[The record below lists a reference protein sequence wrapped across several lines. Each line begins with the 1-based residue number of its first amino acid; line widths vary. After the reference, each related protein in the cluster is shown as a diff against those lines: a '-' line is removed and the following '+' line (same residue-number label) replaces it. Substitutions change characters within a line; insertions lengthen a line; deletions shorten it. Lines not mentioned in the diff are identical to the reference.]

1 MSTDAPLIA
10 VALHYEDGGV
20 PTVTAKGRG
29 TLAERILETAR
40 EHDVFVEEN
49 ALLAEALSAVE
60 IDDEIPVELYRAVAQ
75 VIGFVL
81 RASGR
86 L

>member
-1 MSTDAPLIA
+1 MTNDAPLIA
-10 VALHYEDGGV
+10 VALHYESGGV

-29 TLAERILETAR
+29 TVAEQILATAR
-40 EHDVFVEEN
+40 QHDVFVEEN
-49 ALLAEALSAVE
+49 ALLAEALSTVE
-60 IDDEIPVELYRAVAQ
+60 LDDEIPVELYRAVAQ

-81 RASGR
+81 RAAGR